1 MRAGSGKGEE
11 GRGKRCTFQAMLVL
25 GVIVSLQAQAQN
37 PPTASPPSNPP
48 TPTPIPSIVP
58 AAPIAQTTVPTTIVL
73 DSFDSVTQWTTTPAD
88 GVEISVHPDSSGLHG
103 KAMRVDFDFHGH
115 GGYAVIHRPLTYA
128 LPPNYEF
135 SFAIKGDA
143 PTNTLEFKLIDSTGD
158 NVWWSNNPNFV
169 FPKDWKTITRKKR
182 QISFAWGPTNDK
194 DLKRFAAVE
203 FAITAG
209 SGGKGSIWLDDFVVT
224 PLGPDTRFYPFPRVT
239 ASSQASGYE
248 ISRAVDTDLA
258 TAWRSAPLRVTATP
272 GGNVA
277 PAGSI
282 PPGAETI
289 NFDFQGRR
297 EFGGLVISWEPG
309 RRASS
314 YEVQGSSDGQT
325 WQTLYTVNRTSAPP
339 AAGASSSSKSAVTS
353 SPLFRDYLYMP
364 ERDAR
369 FLRIVLKQ
377 SEATQSG
384 YGIRDIAIKPL
395 DWAASENDLFFA
407 MAREA
412 PRGSYP
418 RYLSSEQSYW
428 TVLGVDR
435 DSAEA
440 LINEEGMIEVGRGQ
454 FSIEP
459 FLYTDGKLVTWNDA
473 SRSVV
478 ANSEALPL
486 PQVVWST
493 KDLDLTIAPFA
504 AGPVDSSVLYARY
517 RITNNS
523 RSHKKLTLFL
533 ALRPL
538 QVNPPWQ
545 FLNLPGGVA
554 RVDSISLQGSSVRVT
569 GNKFVRSL
577 ASASGFGALRFDDG
591 NIVDWLRAGAVPTSI
606 SVIDPNGHASA
617 AFAYQ
622 LELGPHAT
630 SSPID
635 IAVPLHG
642 GDLNVAQLLAAARSG
657 YVAAPTQIVAP
668 QPGATPEPSVA
679 NAPGITLLPG
689 QGERAVSSQLEKTA
703 AEWREK
709 MGPVSITLPP
719 SAARYTQTMRAQLA
733 DILINRDGAA
743 IQPGSRSYSRS
754 WIRDGSLTSTAL
766 LRLGHDKD
774 VKDFIDWYAPYQY
787 DNGKVPCCVDEH
799 GATPVPENDSH
810 GEFIYLVA
818 EYYRHTGDKAELEKM
833 WPHVAKAVAY
843 MDSLR
848 HERMTEQ
855 YTVGANKPF
864 YGLLPQSIS
873 HEGYSA
879 KPMHSYWDD
888 FFALRGFKD
897 AAFIAKELGKPEA
910 AQFAQIRN
918 SFRSSLF
925 ESIRQV
931 VIARKIDY
939 IPGSVE
945 LADFDPTST
954 TIAVTP
960 GGEAGRLPGPLL
972 NRTFDKYFQQARQRA
987 TGLKPWDAYT
997 PYELRTVGVHIQLG
1011 QRARAH
1017 ELLDFFF
1024 QGQRPPAWHQWA
1036 EVVYRD
1042 PNTPKFIGD
1051 MPHTWVGSDYIRS
1064 FLDMLA
1070 YERESDSSL
1079 VIGAGVRDE
1088 WVKEDPGIRVSNLS
1102 TEYGPINYDMRAIG
1116 KVVTINLRSGIR
1128 MPPGGIVVY
1137 SPLDQP
1143 ILSAAVDGVPAAIR
1157 GAEVRVSKLP
1167 SIVTIRYAK

>member
-1 MRAGSGKGEE
+1 MIRGS
-11 GRGKRCTFQAMLVL
+11 TLVL
-25 GVIVSLQAQAQN
+25 IAALPVAVSGQTSPSTQT
-37 PPTASPPSNPP
+37 PAS
-48 TPTPIPSIVP
+48 
-58 AAPIAQTTVPTTIVL
+58 TIVV
-73 DSFDSVTQWTTTPAD
+73 DTFDSVTQWTATPAD
-88 GVEISVHPDSSGLHG
+88 GVEISVHPDSNGAHG
-103 KAMRVDFDFHGH
+103 RAMRVDFDFHGH
-115 GGYAVIHRPLTYA
+115 GGYAVIHRAFNLA

-135 SFAIKGDA
+135 SFAIKGAA
-143 PTNTLEFKLIDSTGD
+143 PTNTLEFKLIDSTGS

-169 FPKDWKTITRKKR
+169 FPKDWKTVTRKKR

-194 DLKRFAAVE
+194 ELRQFAAIE
-203 FAITAG
+203 LAITAG
-209 SGGKGSIWLDDFVVT
+209 SGGKGSVWLDDLVLT
-224 PLGPDTRFYPFPRVT
+224 PREPETRFYPFPRVT
-239 ASSQASGYE
+239 ASSQSEGYG
-248 ISRAVDTDLA
+248 ISRATDSDVT
-258 TAWRSAPLRVTATP
+258 TAWRSAPLRVNPTP
-272 GGNVA
+272 SVVPPVGAA
-277 PAGSI
+277 PAGAL
-282 PPGAETI
+282 PTGAETI
-289 NFDFQGRR
+289 DFDFLGRR
-297 EFGGLVISWEPG
+297 EFGGIVITWEPG
-309 RRASS
+309 RRANL
-314 YEVQGSSDGQT
+314 YDVQASKDGQSWET
-325 WQTLYTVNRTSAPP
+325 IYAISRTSVLPI
-339 AAGASSSSKSAVTS
+339 SSTVPSSNKGGVAV
-353 SPLFRDYLYMP
+353 SPLYRDYLYTP
-364 ERDAR
+364 ESDAR

-377 SEATQSG
+377 PEGSCSVGDVRGRPIQQCAIGTSG

-407 MAREA
+407 MARDA

-428 TVLGVDR
+428 TVIGVDR

-459 FLYTDGKLVTWNDA
+459 FLYVDGKLVTWNEVTTSVA
-473 SRSVV
+473 S
-478 ANSEALPL
+478 NPEALPL
-486 PQVVWST
+486 PQVVWSN
-493 KDLDLTIAPFA
+493 KDLDLTISAFA

-523 RSHKKLTLFL
+523 RTAKRPTLYL

-545 FLNLPGGVA
+545 FLNLAGGVA
-554 RVDSISLQGSSVRVT
+554 RVDSISFSGSSAHVS

-577 ASASGFGALRFDDG
+577 ASVSGFGAVSFADG
-591 NIVDWLRAGAVPTSI
+591 NIVDWLRLGKVPTPF
-606 SVIDPNGHASA
+606 SVTDPTGHASA

-622 LELGPHAT
+622 LELGPQAT

-635 IAVPLHG
+635 LAVPLHG
-642 GDLNVAQLLAAARSG
+642 GDLNLAQLLSASQSG
-657 YVAAPTQIVAP
+657 YVAAPTQIVPA
-668 QPGATPEPSVA
+668 QPGAPTQPSTVT
-679 NAPGITLLPG
+679 APGITLLPG
-689 QGERAVSSQLEKTA
+689 QGERAVSSQLEKVS
-703 AEWREK
+703 AEWRQK
-709 MGPVSITLPP
+709 LGPVSITLPP

-733 DILINRDGAA
+733 DILINRDASA

-766 LRLGHDKD
+766 LRLGHDQD

-787 DNGKVPCCVDEH
+787 DNGKIPCCVDEH

-833 WPHVAKAVAY
+833 WPHIVKAVTY

-848 HERMTEQ
+848 HERMTPQ
-855 YTVGANKPF
+855 YSVGANRPF
-864 YGLLPQSIS
+864 YGLLPESIS

-879 KPMHSYWDD
+879 KPVHSYWDD

-910 AQFAQIRN
+910 AQFAEFRG
-918 SFRSSLF
+918 SFRANLF

-931 VIARKIDY
+931 VIARKITY

-945 LADFDPTST
+945 LGDFDATST
-954 TIAVTP
+954 TIAVSP

-972 NRTFDKYFQQARQRA
+972 LRTFDKYFQEARQRNL
-987 TGLKPWDAYT
+987 GIKPYDAYT
-997 PYELRTVGVHIQLG
+997 PYELRNVGVHVQLG

-1024 QGQRPPAWHQWA
+1024 KDQRPAAWHQWA
-1036 EVVYRD
+1036 EVVYKD
-1042 PNTPKFIGD
+1042 PKTAKFIGD

-1088 WVKEDPGIRVSNLS
+1088 WVKEPPGIKVSNLS
-1102 TEYGPINYDMRAIG
+1102 TEYGPLNYDMSSLG
-1116 KVVTINLRSGIR
+1116 KVVTINLRTGIR
-1128 MPPGGIVVY
+1128 MPPGGIVIY

-1143 ILSAAVDGVPAAIR
+1143 ILSAAVDGVLTAVR
-1157 GAEVRVSKLP
+1157 GAEVRVRKLP

>member
-1 MRAGSGKGEE
+1 MKGWAFLLLCITV
-11 GRGKRCTFQAMLVL
+11 GT
-25 GVIVSLQAQAQN
+25 IQAQTPTN
-37 PPTASPPSNPP
+37 PPSNPTASPVNPP
-48 TPTPIPSIVP
+48 VKPTTPANPPRPTPIPTIVP
-58 AAPIAQTTVPTTIVL
+58 VTPVQAASKGTIL
-73 DSFDSVTQWTTTPAD
+73 DSFDSVTQWTAAPAE
-88 GVEISVHPDSSGLHG
+88 GVEVSVHADSAPGHAT
-103 KAMRVDFDFHGH
+103 AMRIDFDFHGH
-115 GGYAVIHRPLTYA
+115 GGYAVVHRA
-128 LPPNYEF
+128 IGVSLPANYEF
-135 SFAIKGDA
+135 SFDIKGDA
-143 PTNTLEFKLIDSTGD
+143 PTNTLEFKLVDSTGD
-158 NVWWSNNPNFV
+158 NVWWSNNPNFG
-169 FPKDWKTITRKKR
+169 FPKDWTTVTRKKR
-182 QISFAWGPTNDK
+182 QISFAWGPTTDK
-194 DLKRFAAVE
+194 ELRRFAAIE
-203 FAITAG
+203 IAITAG
-209 SGGKGSIWLDDFVVT
+209 SGGKGSVWLDNLVLTSLEPAMPYTLT
-224 PLGPDTRFYPFPRVT
+224 PSVS
-239 ASSQASGYE
+239 ASSQAQGYDVG
-248 ISRAVDTDLA
+248 RATDMDLT
-258 TAWRSAPLRVTATP
+258 TAWRSAAGRGTTGVSNVSD
-272 GGNVA
+272 GGVSTSAVA
-277 PAGSI
+277 D
-282 PPGAETI
+282 TI
-289 NFDFQGRR
+289 NFDFLKRR
-297 EFGGLVISWEPG
+297 EFGGMEIQWEPG
-309 RRASS
+309 RRASA
-314 YEVQGSSDGQT
+314 YEVQASKDGQT
-325 WQTLYTVNRTSAPP
+325 WQTLYTVNRTS
-339 AAGASSSSKSAVTS
+339 V
-353 SPLFRDYLYMP
+353 SPLTQTSPSASKTATASPLLRDYLYMP
-364 ERDAR
+364 ESDAR
-369 FLRIVLKQ
+369 FVRVIMK
-377 SEATQSG
+377 SAEGRNG
-384 YGIRDIAIKPL
+384 YGIRDISVKPL

-428 TVLGVDR
+428 TVVGVDR

-440 LINEEGMIEVGRGQ
+440 LVNEDGMVEVGRGQ

-459 FLYTDGKLVTWNDA
+459 FLYLDGKLITWNEATISVA
-473 SRSVV
+473 SNV
-478 ANSEALPL
+478 EGLPL
-486 PQVVWST
+486 PQVVWTSG
-493 KDLDLTIAPFA
+493 DVVLTIDAFA
-504 AGPVDSSVLYARY
+504 AGPADSSVLYVRY

-523 RSHKKLTLFL
+523 RKYKKPTLFL
-533 ALRPL
+533 AIRPL

-554 RVDSISLQGSSVRVT
+554 RVDSISLQGSSVKVT

-577 ASASGFGALRFDDG
+577 ASVSGFGALAFNDG
-591 NIVDWLRAGAVPTSI
+591 NIVDWLRTGKTPAPI
-606 SVIDPNGHASA
+606 SVVDPGGHASA
-617 AFAYQ
+617 ALSYQ
-622 LELGPHAT
+622 LELGPRAT

-642 GDLNVAQLLAAARSG
+642 GDLNLAQLLAASRSG
-657 YVAAPTQIVAP
+657 FAAPPTPVVSALPPATAGAP
-668 QPGATPEPSVA
+668 TSGM
-679 NAPGITLLPG
+679 TLLPG
-689 QGERAVSSQLEKTA
+689 QGERAVSSQLESATA
-703 AEWREK
+703 AWRLE
-709 MGPVSITLPP
+709 MGPVSIVLPP
-719 SAARYTQTMRAQLA
+719 SAARYTQTMHAQLA

-799 GATPVPENDSH
+799 GATPVPENDSN

-818 EYYRHTGDKAELEKM
+818 EYYRHTADKAELEKM
-833 WPHVAKAVAY
+833 WPYVAKAVAY

-855 YTVGANKPF
+855 YRTGVGRVF

-897 AAFIAKELGKPEA
+897 AAFIAKELDKPEA
-910 AQFAQIRN
+910 EQFGQIRN
-918 SFRSSLF
+918 SFRANLF

-931 VIARKIDY
+931 VISRRIDY

-954 TIAVTP
+954 TIAVSP

-972 NRTFDKYFQQARQRA
+972 NRTFDKYYQEARQRSV
-987 TGLKPWDAYT
+987 GVKPWDSYT
-997 PYELRTVGVHIQLG
+997 PYELRNVGVHVRLG
-1011 QRARAH
+1011 LRSRAH

-1024 QGQRPPAWHQWA
+1024 QGQRPAAWHQWA

-1042 PNTPKFIGD
+1042 PKTPKFIGD

-1079 VIGAGVRDE
+1079 VIGAGVKDE
-1088 WVKEDPGIRVSNLS
+1088 WVKEDPGLRVSNLS

-1116 KVVTINLRSGIR
+1116 KVVTVNLRVGIK

-1143 ILSAAVDGVPAAIR
+1143 ILSATVDGLPAEIK
-1157 GAEVRVSKLP
+1157 GQEVHVRKLP
-1167 SIVTIRYAK
+1167 SIVTIRYAR

>member
-1 MRAGSGKGEE
+1 MIIRSSILIL
-11 GRGKRCTFQAMLVL
+11 CS
-25 GVIVSLQAQAQN
+25 IVALRAQAQT
-37 PPTASPPSNPP
+37 PPTTTPPSNPP
-48 TPTPIPSIVP
+48 KPIPIPTVVP
-58 AAPIAQTTVPTTIVL
+58 ANPVTAAPAQTAVPTIVL
-73 DSFDSVTQWTTTPAD
+73 DSFDSVTQWTTTPAE
-88 GVEISVHPDSSGLHG
+88 GVEVSVHPDPNGAHG

-115 GGYAVIHRPLTYA
+115 GGYAVIHRPLSMT
-128 LPPNYEF
+128 LPSNYEF

-158 NVWWSNNPNFV
+158 NVWWSNNPNFH
-169 FPKDWKTITRKKR
+169 FPKDWTTITRKKR

-194 DLKRFAAVE
+194 ELKRFAAIE

-209 SGGKGSIWLDDFVVT
+209 AGGKGSIWLDDLAVT
-224 PLGPDTRFYPFPRVT
+224 TLGADTRFYPAPSVA
-239 ASSQASGYE
+239 ASSQTPGYE
-248 ISRAVDTDLA
+248 IGRAFDADLN
-258 TAWRSAPLRVTATP
+258 TGWRSAPVR
-272 GGNVA
+272 VA
-277 PAGSI
+277 PASVGGVTSAGSV

-289 NFDFQGRR
+289 DIDFLGRR
-297 EFGGLVISWEPG
+297 EFGGLVVSWEPG
-309 RRASS
+309 RRASTYS
-314 YEVQGSSDGQT
+314 VQVSPDKQNWRTVYTVRRTSLSPYAQSSGSSS
-325 WQTLYTVNRTSAPP
+325 RTI
-339 AAGASSSSKSAVTS
+339 AA
-353 SPLFRDYLYMP
+353 SPLFRDYLYLP
-364 ERDAR
+364 ESDAR
-369 FLRIVLKQ
+369 FVRIVLL
-377 SEATQSG
+377 SPETSNG

-395 DWAASENDLFFA
+395 DWAATENDFFMA
-407 MAREA
+407 VAREA
-412 PRGSYP
+412 PRGNYP
-418 RYLSSEQSYW
+418 RPFVSEQSYW
-428 TVLGVDR
+428 TVIGVDR

-459 FLYTDGKLVTWNDA
+459 FLFTEGKLVTWNDVRTSVA
-473 SRSVV
+473 S
-478 ANSEALPL
+478 NPEALPL

-493 KDLDLTIAPFA
+493 SDLDLTISPFA
-504 AGPVDSSVLYARY
+504 AGSVDSSVLYARY

-523 RSHKKLTLFL
+523 RSYKKLTLYL
-533 ALRPL
+533 AVRPF

-554 RVDSISLQGSSVRVT
+554 RVDSISLQGSTVRFT

-577 ASASGFGALRFDDG
+577 ASVSGFGALAFDDG
-591 NIVDWLRAGAVPTSI
+591 NIVDWLRAGRLPVSVSITDPT
-606 SVIDPNGHASA
+606 GHASA

-622 LELGPHAT
+622 LELGPHAA

-635 IAVPLHG
+635 LAVPLHG
-642 GDLNVAQLLAAARSG
+642 GDLNLTQLLSAARSG
-657 YVAAPTQIVAP
+657 YVAAPTQVVAP
-668 QPGATPEPSVA
+668 RPGATPEPAGV
-679 NAPGITLLPG
+679 NAPGLTLLPG
-689 QGERAVSSQLEKTA
+689 QGERAVSSHLERTT
-703 AEWREK
+703 AEWRQK

-733 DILINRDGAA
+733 DILINRDGPA

-766 LRLGHDKD
+766 LRLGHDQD
-774 VKDFIDWYAPYQY
+774 VKEFIDWFAGYQY

-848 HERMTEQ
+848 HERMTQ
-855 YTVGANKPF
+855 PYTVGANKPF

-897 AAFIAKELGKPEA
+897 AAFIARELGKPEA

-918 SFRSSLF
+918 SFRANLF

-931 VIARKIDY
+931 VIQRKIDY

-945 LADFDPTST
+945 LADFDATST
-954 TIAVTP
+954 TIAVSP
-960 GGEAGRLPGPLL
+960 GGEAGHLPGPLL
-972 NRTFDKYFQQARQRA
+972 NRTFDKYFQEARMRA
-987 TGLKPWDAYT
+987 AGIKPWDSYT
-997 PYELRTVGVHIQLG
+997 PYELRTVGVEVQLG

-1024 QGQRPPAWHQWA
+1024 KGQRPEAWHQWA

-1042 PNTPKFIGD
+1042 AKTPKFIGD

-1070 YERESDSSL
+1070 YERESDSTL

-1088 WVKEDPGIRVSNLS
+1088 WVKEVPGIRVSNLS
-1102 TEYGPINYDMRAIG
+1102 TEYGPLNFDMQALGR
-1116 KVVTINLRSGIR
+1116 VVTVNLRTGIR

-1143 ILSAAVDGVPAAIR
+1143 ILSAMVDGVPAAIR
-1157 GAEVRVSKLP
+1157 GAEVRVRKIP
-1167 SIVTIRYAK
+1167 AIVTIRYAK